1 MELVRID
8 LVSIILFLFI
18 FKKHELAG
26 GIWDVKNSNHGLS
39 LVKLMENHHYFE
51 KKKLMQKLIDVYNK
65 INSIITPRNISLN
78 FKFVF

>member
-1 MELVRID
+1 MELVGIH

-26 GIWDVKNSNHGLS
+26 GIWDVKNSNHGLW

-51 KKKLMQKLIDVYNK
+51 KKKIDAKIDRCVEQNKLNYNPEK
-65 INSIITPRNISLN
+65 CIL
-78 FKFVF
+78 VG